1 MRSDPGRLGSWSTGR
16 LAKLELGLARRDAFE
31 ANEVHHSAPDVGPYN
46 CKLPRRH
53 AVGPRAH
60 GKVRKSY
67 RDRETERERGRG
79 GAGRRTWKRGALRSS
94 RPISTGYR
102 LPPWPTSRWPLE
114 FFCEML
120 RRNVAQKCCARE
132 MLPHIFLAGGSQDGI
147 STLTAEKK
155 NEENG
160 TSRCRR
166 RLCEKKKKLRA
177 IDRTPEWK
185 G

>member
-1 MRSDPGRLGSWSTGR
+1 MLSRQTRCTIVLRMSAHTTASFQGDTRWGPARTG
-16 LAKLELGLARRDAFE
+16 KF
-31 ANEVHHSAPDVGPYN
+31 
-46 CKLPRRH
+46 
-53 AVGPRAH
+53 
-60 GKVRKSY
+60 GKVI
-67 RDRETERERGRG
+67 ETERQRDRGRG
-79 GAGRRTWKRGALRSS
+79 GAGRRLWKRGALRSS

-102 LPPWPTSRWPLE
+102 LPPWPTSRVWPPE

-132 MLPHIFLAGGSQDGI
+132 MLPYIFLAGGSQDGI